1 MSQPQREIEL
11 KFLLGRESIGPVLAA
26 LPAGETREKVLEAV
40 YYDTAD
46 RWLGRHGF
54 GLRVRRSG
62 EAFIQTL
69 KSAPGP
75 DGGRGEWEWPVAS
88 AAVEPALLET
98 TPAAL
103 PDGLALVPCFSVLTR
118 RAIRD
123 IAIGGAEIELALDE
137 GEVVAGDRRE
147 PFLELELELRAGP
160 PAALFD
166 LARELSAAAPLTL
179 SHVTK
184 AERGFALA
192 EGRAGER
199 PRLVPP
205 ALTDDLTAGEAF
217 QLLAMA
223 NLAHLGAT
231 AASLRERPGPE
242 GVHQLRVAVRRLRA
256 LMTSFRPVIDDSQR
270 RLARQRLKTLARELD
285 EARDLDVFIA
295 DFWRPAARERH
306 DRPGMAGFGR
316 ALHSARDAAYDRALS
331 AVGSAA
337 FRALMLETA
346 AWLQCGP
353 WTTDEALADVRD
365 GAAADFAARALK
377 RGRRRLLKRGERL
390 GELDRAG
397 RHQLRIEGKI
407 LRYAVE
413 DLRGLFPRHPRR
425 ADRFVEALK
434 ALQDDL
440 GALNDLAFSEA
451 LARAVAA
458 GAGEAEAA
466 FAAGELA
473 GGRARDEAALV
484 RAAEK
489 AFRRFAK
496 AERFW

>member
-1 MSQPQREIEL
+1 MTQPHREIEL

-26 LPAGETREKVLEAV
+26 LPDGETREKALEAV

-69 KSAPGP
+69 KSAAGP

-88 AAVEPALLET
+88 LTVEPDLLRS

-103 PDGLALVPCFSVLTR
+103 PDDLALAPCFTVLTR
-118 RAIRD
+118 RTIRD
-123 IAIGGAEIELALDE
+123 VTFGEAEIELALDE
-137 GEVVAGDRRE
+137 GEVVVGDRRE
-147 PFLELELELRAGP
+147 PFLELELELRSGP

-166 LARELSAAAPLTL
+166 LARELSAAAPLML
-179 SHVTK
+179 SHATK

-192 EGRAGER
+192 EGRAGQR
-199 PRLVPP
+199 PRYAPP
-205 ALTDDLTAGEAF
+205 ALDDRLSAGEAF
-217 QLLAMA
+217 QLLAAA

-256 LMTSFRPVIDDSQR
+256 LMTTFRPVIDDSQR
-270 RLARQRLKTLARELD
+270 RIVRQRLKTLARELD
-285 EARDLDVFIA
+285 EARDLDVFID

-316 ALHSARDAAYDRALS
+316 ALHSARDAAYGRALS
-331 AVGSAA
+331 AVGSSA
-337 FRALMLETA
+337 FRILMLETA
-346 AWLQCGP
+346 AWLRCGP
-353 WTTDEALADVRD
+353 WTTDEALAEPRD
-365 GAAADFAARALK
+365 GEAAAFAAEALK

-397 RHQLRIEGKI
+397 RHQLRIQGKI

-425 ADRFVEALK
+425 AERFVEALK
-434 ALQDDL
+434 ALQEDL
-440 GALNDLAFSEA
+440 GALNDLAFSED

-466 FAAGELA
+466 FAAGELTGA
-473 GGRARDEAALV
+473 RARDEAAMI

-489 AFRRFAK
+489 TFRRFAG